1 MVPDARLL
9 VVELLLEDNL
19 EICKIGGDR
28 IWVAHVELVDAH
40 QHVSMYA
47 MVRVWA
53 HALIRALR
61 DVLLM
66 HVCDHVQRA
75 QQHVQ
80 IIVALDVNPVQ
91 IIVALDALE
100 YARVAVLD
108 ALDAQIHVHHLVLM
122 HAEQTVFLYV
132 REHVLHRVH
141 LVA

>member
-1 MVPDARLL
+1 MQNHANLDAPVGVKMVAILDA
-9 VVELLLEDNL
+9 VEPLLEDNL

-75 QQHVQ
+75 Q
-80 IIVALDVNPVQ
+80 
-91 IIVALDALE
+91 
-100 YARVAVLD
+100 R
-108 ALDAQIHVHHLVLM
+108 HVHHIR
-122 HAEQTVFLYV
+122 HA
-132 REHVLHRVH
+132 HVDLIAHPRVTPQI
-141 LVA
+141 